1 MTQDSESDMALTA
14 LLAATHDNEPRIPE
28 ELVRNAYAIQRR
40 HQFDREEHRDASLQ
54 ELQNLVDEF
63 IDSGSAP

>member
-1 MTQDSESDMALTA
+1 MTHDAESDMALSA
-14 LLAATHDNEPRIPE
+14 LMAAAHDTEPSIPE
-28 ELVRNAYAIQRR
+28 DLVRKVYAIQRR
-40 HQFDREEHRDASLQ
+40 HQFDREDRREDSLQ